1 MERTRVDTVH
11 ADTGPDRD
19 RALALAECLAA
30 RLCHDVSGL
39 VATIAGTL
47 EMALDDDMSGPTEAS
62 VLATQAA
69 SQLAARVRLY
79 RAAWGGG
86 DMNEDAVTTLAEGL
100 PNGSRLRLTL
110 APDLADRLDAPG
122 RRLLLCALLAAT
134 AGMPA
139 GGGIA
144 AEPAGAGF
152 RLVLDGRR
160 AAWPEAVAAYGA
172 DLAACIDGAEPHGL
186 AAPMMA
192 LIAAGLGW
200 RLHIDGLCLTA
211 RPGPG

>member
-1 MERTRVDTVH
+1 MERTGVDAVQ
-11 ADTGPDRD
+11 AETGLDRD
-19 RALALAECLAA
+19 RALALAECLTA

-47 EMALDDDMSGPTEAS
+47 EMALEDMPEPTEAS
-62 VLATQAA
+62 ELATQAA

-86 DMNEDAVTTLAEGL
+86 DMDEDAMTTLAEGL
-100 PNGSRLRLTL
+100 PNWPRLRLTL
-110 APDLADRLDAPG
+110 APDLADRLAAPG

-134 AGMPA
+134 SGMPA

-152 RLVLDGRR
+152 RLVLDGSR
-160 AAWPEAVAAYGA
+160 AAWPEAAAASGSG
-172 DLAACIDGAEPHGL
+172 LAACIAGAEPGAL
-186 AAPMMA
+186 ASPMVA
-192 LIAAGLGW
+192 LVAASLGW
-200 RLHIDGLCLTA
+200 VLRVEGVCLTA
-211 RPGPG
+211 RPA